1 MTDDDPARAEQ
12 AARRRLTI
20 ELAELEV
27 ALIYF
32 LEGEVS
38 AGLLPALKLPL
49 RLGAENLLAIT
60 AKARRDIIKANLIG
74 GAP

>member
-1 MTDDDPARAEQ
+1 MNDDNPARAEQ
-12 AARRRLTI
+12 AARRRINI

-38 AGLLPALKLPL
+38 AGLISAFKLPL

-60 AKARRDIIKANLIG
+60 AKARRDIIKASLTG
-74 GAP
+74 GTP